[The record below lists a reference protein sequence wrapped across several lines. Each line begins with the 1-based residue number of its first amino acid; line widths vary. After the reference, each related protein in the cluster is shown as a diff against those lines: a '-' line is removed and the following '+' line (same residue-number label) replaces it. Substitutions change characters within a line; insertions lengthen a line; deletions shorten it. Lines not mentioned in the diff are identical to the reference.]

1 MHRSFLAFLAGVA
14 LPFGASA
21 QIEFTS
27 AQRFSSAVLPERLA
41 TFDLNGDGR
50 LEVVSEAL
58 GRAPEALF
66 ARADGTFEERPRP
79 LLPPGNYDLG
89 VGDLDGDGDL
99 DLLASSFSFL
109 TTYWNDGRGNF
120 SAGPQSFANATAAPL
135 QIADFD
141 GDGFLDVALHPTS
154 TARLELYFGDGT
166 GRFGGLVA
174 LPLPSEPRSFAALRL
189 VPGVAPGLAATH
201 ADRTTSAITRTTGR
215 SFVLVSGPQLTYPN
229 RIEQVVDFDGDGF
242 EDLLLVGNR
251 FDLPF
256 ASWGVTLLA
265 SDRLGGFQPEA
276 LQHTGPDVVY
286 AARAGSFDAV
296 GPLDLLVATSTED
309 LLAVRGAT
317 TTARFPLDFPIASAR
332 LASGDFDGDGDV
344 DLVRTEGFAN
354 RLAHWENQARYELHL
369 AFDESSGER
378 TYDAARG
385 TATAPAFVVAG
396 ATHWQ
401 GDPGPGR
408 ESFRGNDAGAGMLA
422 RGSGAYLSSLQA
434 SPYLKPQQGAYTIAW
449 WQRMGAQAPQAA
461 VKLLDLADL
470 TVTTGMA
477 LGTSGLVVE
486 VGPFLQLSRF
496 VSTTP
501 IHVPQRWVHLALIVD
516 VAQRQVQLFVDGQ
529 SEPAWSIPAVIQSFG
544 LFSRLA
550 FGADQLGRDRA
561 SAWFDLDE
569 LRYLP
574 RVLTPAEIRALQSG
588 DAIRVAPMGGG
599 CYERRPEE
607 GLFVSLVPTPGG
619 LVEVKLD
626 TSGLVGGFA
635 LLAFGVS
642 SAQLGA
648 SALPLDLGAGCLLRT
663 SLDAFAPLPI
673 GRVAEL
679 AVRLPSASGALQA
692 HLYVQGLVFG
702 TGVQTTRA
710 FDLELRY

>member
-1 MHRSFLAFLAGVA
+1 MQRSFLALAAGSM
-14 LPFGASA
+14 LPFCASA

-27 AQRFSSAVLPERLA
+27 AQRFTPAAFPERLA
-41 TFDLNGDGR
+41 TFDLDGDGR
-50 LEVVSEAL
+50 LDVISEAL
-58 GRAPEALF
+58 GRAPEAF
-66 ARADGTFEERPRP
+66 IARADGTFEERPRP
-79 LLPPGNYDLG
+79 LLPPANYDLG
-89 VGDLDGDGDL
+89 IGDLDGDGDL

-120 SAGPQSFANATAAPL
+120 SAGPQSFASATAAPL

-141 GDGFLDVALHPTS
+141 GDGFVDVALHPTN
-154 TARLELYFGDGT
+154 TARLELFFGDGA
-166 GRFGGLVA
+166 GSFGGLTA
-174 LPLPSEPRSFAALRL
+174 LPLPSQPRSFAALRL
-189 VPGVAPGLAATH
+189 LPGAPLGLAATH
-201 ADRTTSAITRTTGR
+201 ADGTTSAITHRTGR
-215 SFVLVSGPQLTYPN
+215 SFVFIAGPQLTYPS
-229 RIEQVVDFDGDGF
+229 RIEQVVDFDGDGLD
-242 EDLLLVGNR
+242 DLLLVGNR
-251 FDLPF
+251 FDLS
-256 ASWGVTLLA
+256 AAAWGVALLA
-265 SDRLGGFQPEA
+265 PDRLGGFQPEA

-296 GPLDLLVATSTED
+296 GPLDLLVSTSAED

-317 TTARFPLDFPIASAR
+317 TTARFPLDFPFYSAR
-332 LASGDFDGDGDV
+332 LASGDLDGDGDV

-354 RLAHWENQARYELHL
+354 RLAHWENQARYELYL

-378 TYDAARG
+378 AYDAARG
-385 TATAPAFVVAG
+385 TATAPAFTVLG
-396 ATHWQ
+396 ATRWQ

-408 ESFRGNDAGAGMLA
+408 EPFRGNDAGAGMLA
-422 RGSGAYLSSLQA
+422 RSSGAYLSSLQV
-434 SPYLKPQQGAYTIAW
+434 SPLLRPQQGSYTIAW

-470 TVTTGMA
+470 TVATGTA
-477 LGTSGLVVE
+477 LGTSALLVE
-486 VGPFLQLSRF
+486 VGPPFQLVRF

-501 IHVPQRWVHLALIVD
+501 IHVPQRWLHVALTVD
-516 VAQRQVQLFVDGQ
+516 VAQREVQLFVDGQ
-529 SEPAWSIPAVIQSFG
+529 PEPAWSIPAAIQGFG
-544 LFSRLA
+544 TFQRVA

-574 RVLTPAEIRALQSG
+574 RVLTTAEILALQSG
-588 DAIRVAPMGGG
+588 DAIRVAPMGRG

-626 TSGLVGGFA
+626 TTGLVGGFA

-679 AVRLPSASGALQA
+679 AVRLPSAPGSLQA